1 MTGRTADSSN
11 TMITL
16 LIPRR
21 IQDKSSELRSILVTI
36 ISELKTELNKIF
48 EEPRIPV
55 IPRRTI
61 LNYL

>member
-1 MTGRTADSSN
+1 VTGRTADSSN

-55 IPRRTI
+55 IPGRTI

>member
-55 IPRRTI
+55 IPGRTI